1 MDPLV
6 IMLGEALC
14 RSLSGSAQCYDPD
27 HGRALGFTILSM
39 AGLAYFGTRLLRSP

>member
-1 MDPLV
+1 MGHLV

-14 RSLSGSAQCYDPD
+14 RSLSVSAQCYDPD

-39 AGLAYFGTRLLRSP
+39 AGLAYFGTRMLRSQ